1 MTRYDIA
8 QGKQPSEA
16 DQLWDI
22 ATRSWPILEYISKEM
37 VKLTKKQQES
47 INTKLQEPGKLKLQQ
62 ITGVQR

>member
-16 DQLWDI
+16 DQLWDR

-47 INTKLQEPGKLKLQQ
+47 INTNYRNQAN
-62 ITGVQR
+62 